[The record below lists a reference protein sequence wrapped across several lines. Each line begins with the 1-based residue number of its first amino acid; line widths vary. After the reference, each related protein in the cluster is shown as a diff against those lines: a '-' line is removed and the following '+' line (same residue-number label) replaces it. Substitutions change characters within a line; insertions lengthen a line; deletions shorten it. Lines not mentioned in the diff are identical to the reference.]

1 MLLGEADCPYT
12 LRFMF
17 DIRPL
22 VPSRKNIAE
31 TAQFLRLVWPKAHH
45 ITAAYLDWEYN
56 RNPCG
61 PAFGFNAFRNGEMMA
76 HCVVQPLE
84 ARLHGEVRR
93 GVLSLNAATHPD
105 ARGQGLYFDLVQ
117 RTYAEAAEVGYEFGI
132 AVTNH
137 RSTAGFVK
145 HVGFECLSPLDVR
158 IGLGLPRRRA
168 NASTPE
174 FEKHW
179 TAELLAW
186 RLANPSVSYRIV
198 RKEPGDRSLVCGPT
212 GMPGVETI
220 MGAFADSS
228 LPDGFN
234 SRSRG
239 VNPFRLWAGF
249 DPAVDWRRSLYLP
262 IPMSLRPSPLNF
274 IFKEMGRGK
283 PTPGQI
289 RLTPI
294 DFDNF

>member
-1 MLLGEADCPYT
+1 
-12 LRFMF
+12 MF

-22 VPSRKNIAE
+22 ALSRENIAE
-31 TAQFLRLVWPKAHH
+31 TAQLLILVWPKARH

-61 PAFGFNAFRNGEMMA
+61 PAFGFNAFRNGELMA

-117 RTYAEAAEVGYEFGI
+117 RTYAKAAEVGYEFGI

-137 RSTAGFVK
+137 HSTGGFVK
-145 HVGFECLSPLDVR
+145 HVGFECLGPLDVR
-158 IGLGLPRRRA
+158 IGLGPPPRSA
-168 NASTPE
+168 NSPGTE

-179 TAELLAW
+179 TAEMLAW
-186 RLANPSVSYRIV
+186 RLANPSVSYRITPM
-198 RKEPGDRSLVCGPT
+198 KLGDHSLVYGPA
-212 GMPGVETI
+212 GVPGVRAI
-220 MGAFADSS
+220 MGAFPDSA

-239 VNPFRLWAGF
+239 ANPFRLWAGF
-249 DPAVDWRRSLYLP
+249 DPAVDWRRSLYFP

-274 IFKEMGRGK
+274 IFKEMGCGR
-283 PTPGQI
+283 PAPGQI
-289 RLTPI
+289 RLMPI
-294 DFDNF
+294 DFDDF

>member
-1 MLLGEADCPYT
+1 MLLSEADCPYT
-12 LRFMF
+12 LGLMF
-17 DIRPL
+17 DIRPI
-22 VPSRKNIAE
+22 VPSRENIAE
-31 TAQFLRLVWPKAHH
+31 TARFLRLVWPRAHH

-61 PAFGFNAFRNGEMMA
+61 PAFGFNAFRKEEMMA

-105 ARGQGLYFDLVQ
+105 ARGQGLYFDLAQ
-117 RTYAEAAEVGYEFGI
+117 RTYTEAAEAGYEFGI

-145 HVGFECLSPLDVR
+145 HVGFECLGPLNVR
-158 IGLGLPRRRA
+158 IGLGPPPRRT
-168 NASTPE
+168 NSPTPE

-179 TAELLAW
+179 TAEILAW
-186 RLANPSVSYRIV
+186 RLANPSASYRIV
-198 RKEPGDRSLVCGPT
+198 PKESGDHAVVYGPA
-212 GMPGVETI
+212 GMPGVQTI
-220 MGAFADSS
+220 MGAFPDSS
-228 LPDGFN
+228 LPDRFD

-239 VNPFRLWAGF
+239 AAPLRLWVGF
-249 DPAVDWRRSLYLP
+249 DPAVDWRRSLYCP
-262 IPMSLRPSPLNF
+262 IPIPLRPSPLNF

-289 RLTPI
+289 RLMPI
-294 DFDNF
+294 DFDDF

>member
-1 MLLGEADCPYT
+1 
-12 LRFMF
+12 MF

-22 VPSRKNIAE
+22 VPSHENIAK
-31 TAQFLRLVWPKAHH
+31 TAQLLKLVWPKARH

-117 RTYAEAAEVGYEFGI
+117 RTYAEAAKIGYEFGI

-137 RSTAGFVK
+137 HSTGGFVK
-145 HVGFECLSPLDVR
+145 HVGFECLGPLDVR
-158 IGLGLPRRRA
+158 IGLGPPPLRA
-168 NASTPE
+168 NSPNPE

-179 TAELLAW
+179 TAEMLAW
-186 RLANPSVSYRIV
+186 RLANPSVSYRIAP
-198 RKEPGDRSLVCGPT
+198 KELGDHSLVYGPA
-212 GMPGVETI
+212 GVPGVQAI
-220 MGAFADSS
+220 MGAFPDSC
-228 LPDGFN
+228 LPDGLTQ
-234 SRSRG
+234 RSRG
-239 VNPFRLWAGF
+239 ANPFRLWAGF
-249 DPAVDWRRSLYLP
+249 DPAVDWGRSLYFP

-294 DFDNF
+294 DFDDF

>member
-1 MLLGEADCPYT
+1 MGEVACPCTLGIML
-12 LRFMF
+12 

-22 VPSRKNIAE
+22 ALSRENIAE
-31 TAQFLRLVWPKAHH
+31 TAGFLRLVWPRARH

-105 ARGQGLYFDLVQ
+105 ARRQGLYFDLAQ
-117 RTYAEAAEVGYEFGI
+117 RTYAEAAKVGYEFGI

-137 RSTAGFVK
+137 LSTGGFVK
-145 HVGFECLSPLDVR
+145 HVGFECLGPLEAR
-158 IGLGLPRRRA
+158 IGLGPFPRRA
-168 NASTPE
+168 NSSSPE

-179 TAELLAW
+179 TAEMLAW
-186 RLANPSVSYRIV
+186 RLANPSASYRIGP
-198 RKEPGDRSLVCGPT
+198 KELGDHSLVYGPASI
-212 GMPGVETI
+212 PGVQTI
-220 MGAFADSS
+220 MGAFRNSS
-228 LPDGFN
+228 LPDGFA
-234 SRSRG
+234 SQPRAT
-239 VNPFRLWAGF
+239 PFRLWVGF
-249 DPAVDWRRSLYLP
+249 DPAVDFRRSLYFP

-274 IFKEMGRGK
+274 IFKEMGYGK
-283 PTPGQI
+283 PTLGRI

-294 DFDNF
+294 DFDDF